1 LQNLRKEY
9 KKGSLTEQGVNKNPF
24 KQFKKWF
31 DEAVRSG
38 KFLMPNS
45 MTLATSAKSGKPTAR
60 IVLLKGYNE
69 NGFVFY
75 TNYKSR
81 KGKEIEQNPFGCVLF
96 YWDKLERQ
104 VRIEG
109 SIKKLTKRESED
121 YFKTRPYESRLG
133 AWASNQS
140 SVIKDRKVL
149 ESSYLKFAEKYSDEV
164 PLPAYWG
171 GYRLVPGLFEFWQG
185 GKNRLHDR
193 IRYKRKVKAGK
204 LNALRLNINLPYF
217 QSH

>member
-1 LQNLRKEY
+1 LENLRKEY
-9 KKGSLTEQGVNKNPF
+9 KKGTFTEEDVNKDPF
-24 KQFKKWF
+24 EQFKIWF
-31 DEAVRSG
+31 DEAVSSG
-38 KFLMPNS
+38 EFMMPNA
-45 MTLATSAKSGKPTAR
+45 MTLATASSSGKPSAR
-60 IVLLKGYNE
+60 IVLLKGYDE
-69 NGFVFY
+69 KGFVFY

-81 KGKEIEQNPFGCVLF
+81 KGKDLSLNPFASLLF

-109 SIKKLTKRESED
+109 RVHKVTKYQSEE

-140 SVIKDRKVL
+140 SVIKDRTVL
-149 ESSYLKFAEKYSDEV
+149 ENSFSKLAEIYPSEV

-171 GYRLVPGLFEFWQG
+171 GYILVPGMFEFWQG

-193 IRYKRKVKAGK
+193 IRYKGK
-204 LNALRLNINLPYF
+204 GAKWKIDRLAP
-217 QSH
+217 